1 MKDRRKIITNVA
13 ELLVERFG
21 QNISSHKK
29 IAVAKAVVQLFPI
42 LKCNRDDVEPY
53 VSVHKKTCSNL
64 IFSHL
69 IH

>member
-53 VSVHKKTCSNL
+53 VSLHKKNTN
-64 IFSHL
+64 FKVF
-69 IH
+69 